1 MEGFRNIFR
10 LVISSLLICCC
21 FLNNANKS
29 FADSTVNLKNETQ
42 EDSTRRSRLH
52 EILIALIKQ
61 QKDLELIDDG
71 VQFFENPINNS
82 EKYDPSKI
90 VERNQRIIK
99 KYQSLVRSAIALDA
113 LLESEDYDIGV

>member
-1 MEGFRNIFR
+1 M
-10 LVISSLLICCC
+10 
-21 FLNNANKS
+21 
-29 FADSTVNLKNETQ
+29 NLKKNETKKPL
-42 EDSTRRSRLH
+42 SRRSRLH

-61 QKDLELIDDG
+61 QKDLELMDDN
-71 VQFFENPINNS
+71 VQVFESPINNS

-113 LLESEDYDIGV
+113 LLESEQYDISNGKIS

>member
-1 MEGFRNIFR
+1 M
-10 LVISSLLICCC
+10 
-21 FLNNANKS
+21 
-29 FADSTVNLKNETQ
+29 NLKKNETNGYL
-42 EDSTRRSRLH
+42 TRRSRLH

-61 QKDLELIDDG
+61 QKDLELMDDG
-71 VQFFENPINNS
+71 AQVFENSINYS

-113 LLESEDYDIGV
+113 LLESEDWDINNGRIS

>member
-1 MEGFRNIFR
+1 M
-10 LVISSLLICCC
+10 
-21 FLNNANKS
+21 
-29 FADSTVNLKNETQ
+29 NLKKNEAD
-42 EDSTRRSRLH
+42 EHLIRRSRIH

-61 QKDLELIDDG
+61 QKDLELMDDG
-71 VQFFENPINNS
+71 VQIFKNQLNHS

-113 LLESEDYDIGV
+113 LLESEQYDINDGRIA